1 MLLIGPRRD
10 ESSLKKKKIRC
21 TQSFNT
27 NRSLPFVGCGDL
39 PKQVIS
45 NRFLIDL
52 DTIEIT
58 RTRRWLG
65 EKS

>member
-10 ESSLKKKKIRC
+10 ESNLNKKKIRC
-21 TQSFNT
+21 TNSFNT
-27 NRSLPFVGCGDL
+27 KCSLPFVGCGDL

-52 DTIEIT
+52 DTIEI
-58 RTRRWLG
+58 RR
-65 EKS
+65 SRR